1 MPLVN
6 AKKLRDVKRYHV
18 FYWANDPKKKLY
30 LLNES
35 NIAVK
40 DNGETHYQFGWHRIY
55 RDGRTNIHGIATF
68 DPSIL
73 ERRVV
78 DLGEFYDWMKKH
90 HPIRYNRENWEASRP
105 KEEQQ

>member
-6 AKKLRDVKRYHV
+6 AKKLRDVKCYHV

-30 LLNES
+30 LLNE
-35 NIAVK
+35 NYIAVK
-40 DNGETHYQFGWHRIY
+40 DNGETHDQFGWHRIY

-90 HPIRYNRENWEASRP
+90 HPIRYNRENLEASRP